1 MAKVLKIVS
10 CYPYSEDRNP
20 IHNSPTTYSDWEK
33 CIRRLIKNEELV
45 DYGVDMDI
53 ILYRLYKP
61 GEDKDL
67 GKEFIHSFKGK
78 KIGVG
83 KYGTRPRGTI
93 KVIDFENVGKTGFN
107 IIKHAVETNHK
118 KYDYLTFEEDD
129 VSICKSATNYLK
141 LGIDQIKWSNNRGIV
156 VFAPIRDE
164 ADDYPLHFG
173 GFHGIMPMEN
183 LYKILDTFPDFAS
196 IKGKSE
202 LEICDWYIKGN
213 GLTRNDI
220 MNLVGF
226 SNYPDNWEDFEIYH
240 KDLTPYKT
248 IGKYLYHIG
257 K

>member
-1 MAKVLKIVS
+1 MSKVLKIVC
-10 CYPYSEDRNP
+10 CYPYSEDRNDY
-20 IHNSPTTYSDWEK
+20 HNSPTTYADWEK

-61 GEDKDL
+61 GEHKDL

-83 KYGTRPRGTI
+83 KYGTRARGTI
-93 KVIDFENVGKTGFN
+93 KVIDYENVGRTGFN

-141 LGIDQIKWSNNRGIV
+141 LAIDQIKWSNNKGIV
-156 VFAPIRDE
+156 VFAPIKNATDQF
-164 ADDYPLHFG
+164 PMHFG
-173 GFHGIMPMEN
+173 GFHGVMPMKN
-183 LYKILDTFPDFAS
+183 LYKILDSFPDFANLE
-196 IKGKSE
+196 GKSE

-213 GLTRNDI
+213 GLNREDI

-226 SNYPDNWEDFEIYH
+226 SNFPDNHSEFDNYA
-240 KDLTPYKT
+240 DLLGDYKT